1 MKQIGIE
8 KINIYG
14 CSLYMSQNDLAIAR
28 NKDPEKVVKD
38 YLIDSRSLNPAYED
52 MVTMGVNAAHPI
64 LSEQDKE
71 EIGLFV
77 VGTEGSLDFGK
88 PITTNI
94 HEALGLPPNV
104 RNFEIKHACYS
115 GAAALDTA
123 INWIASGLND
133 NKKAL
138 IIASDFSRK
147 HFNKDHEFVLGGVA
161 AALIISDTPEVIE
174 YELGKKGCWTTNVYD
189 TFRPTAFAE
198 VGNNEVSLYSYLD
211 ALEGSYLDY
220 VKNTGKID
228 FDSYFRSNI
237 YHTPFPGM
245 AFQAHRVLCNLSRPR
260 KKSEIIESFQE
271 KNLPSLR
278 YAQRVGS
285 TYSASNFVCL
295 CGLIKSDNNLKA
307 GDRVGFFS
315 YGSGAIGEFYSGII
329 LPQAREIIDSM
340 KIDEALDAR
349 RRVSVEEYE
358 EIETIR
364 ERYTENPNFT
374 PDFSVLD
381 NWYDKHYRGN
391 KLLVL
396 KEVKDYIRKYDWS

>member
-14 CSLYMSQNDLAIAR
+14 CSLYMSQNDLALAR
-28 NKDPEKVVKD
+28 NKDPNRVIKE

-52 MVTMGVNAAHPI
+52 IVTMAVNAAKPI
-64 LSEQDKE
+64 LSEQIKK
-71 EIGLFV
+71 EIGLLII
-77 VGTEGSLDFGK
+77 GTEGSLDFGK
-88 PITTNI
+88 PISTNI
-94 HEALGLPPNV
+94 HEALDLAQNV

-115 GAAALDTA
+115 GVAALDTA
-123 INWIASGLND
+123 INWIASGQN
-133 NKKAL
+133 NKKKAL
-138 IIASDFSRK
+138 IIAADFSRK

-161 AALIISDTPEVIE
+161 AALIISETPEVIE
-174 YELGKKGCWTTNVYD
+174 YELGKKGCWTTNAYD
-189 TFRPTAFAE
+189 TFRPTAFTE
-198 VGNNEVSLYSYLD
+198 MGNNEISLYTYLD

-220 VKNTGKID
+220 VENTGKID
-228 FDSYFRSNI
+228 FDNYFKSNI

-245 AFQAHRVLCNLSRPR
+245 AFQAHRLLCNLSRPR
-260 KKSEIIESFQE
+260 KKSEIIESFRE

-295 CGLIKSDNNLKA
+295 CGLIKSDSNLKA

-329 LPQAREIIDSM
+329 LPHAKEIIDSM

-364 ERYTENPNFT
+364 EDYTEKPNFT
-374 PDFSVLD
+374 PDFSILD
-381 NWYDKHYRGN
+381 NWYDKHYSEKR
-391 KLLVL
+391 LLVL
-396 KEVKDYIRKYDWS
+396 KEVIDYIRKYAWS

>member
-295 CGLIKSDNNLKA
+295 CGLIKSDNDLKA

>member
-28 NKDPEKVVKD
+28 DKDPEKVVKD

-52 MVTMGVNAAHPI
+52 MVTMGVNAANPI
-64 LSEQDKE
+64 LSERDKE
-71 EIGLFV
+71 KIGLFV

-94 HEALGLPPNV
+94 HEALGLQPNV
-104 RNFEIKHACYS
+104 RNFEAKHACYS

-123 INWIASGLND
+123 INWIASGLNK

-161 AALIISDTPEVIE
+161 AAMIISDTPKVIE

-198 VGNNEVSLYSYLD
+198 VGNNEISLYSYLD
-211 ALEGSYLDY
+211 ALEGSYLNY
-220 VKNTGKID
+220 VENTGKID

-245 AFQAHRVLCNLSRPR
+245 AFQAHRLLCNLSRPR

-295 CGLIKSDNNLKA
+295 CGLVKSDNDLKA

-349 RRVSVEEYE
+349 RKVSVEEYE
-358 EIETIR
+358 EIEKMR
-364 ERYTENPNFT
+364 ENYTENPNFT
-374 PDFSVLD
+374 PDFSALD
-381 NWYDKHYRGN
+381 NWYDKHYRGK